1 VSITRDTLLLAAS
14 IILTL
19 WAIVSS
25 VRGVSAIVREAWR
38 GDLRAGT
45 MVRGVSAVLGLVI
58 VLWGLVVTLGL

>member
-1 VSITRDTLLLAAS
+1 MPINSDTLLFAVG

-25 VRGVSAIVREAWR
+25 VLGVGAIVREAWR
-38 GDLRAGT
+38 DELRAGT
-45 MVRGVSAVLGLVI
+45 VVRGVSAVLGLVI